1 MKRLSL
7 AMHFLVWCLIGL
19 YPNHLWA
26 AAPNIVLSRALH
38 FSAPDGTFVKL
49 GPGKYYIEQAGPS
62 KMRVIPEGDKPTI
75 TIRAESLTHEQYELF
90 SPMGL
95 TRPQKNEEVL
105 IELLLPGG
113 IRLEARGSTKAPP
126 EPTKFAVVSTHPPSP
141 SPLTQVPEAAGIVPP
156 PVPMSPPSTQED
168 TPAIL
173 ASPAGDSPAKTKS
186 LDTFLPYQTPVVSAQ
201 GTRVVVDEQEPGK
214 DPLYLSVLS
223 PDHIGLTMFEQPA
236 LFWFIAQLTSQ
247 PVDVMIMDEGNTQI
261 HLDVRMLPPI
271 RPGIHKVDLKDYGIR
286 LQLNTTYQWKIVL
299 QGLNPG
305 ESHTTK
311 GWIMRVSPSANLA
324 TLANLPSINATPTE
338 PLLEAGLWYDAI
350 WALSERL
357 HTDPTDTLALT
368 QRANLFEQVGL
379 LPLAKEDRAH
389 LLIP

>member
-1 MKRLSL
+1 MNILSFLRLGLLWYVVSL
-7 AMHFLVWCLIGL
+7 SPAL
-19 YPNHLWA
+19 LWA
-26 AAPNIVLSRALH
+26 APPNVVLSRALH
-38 FSAPDGTFVKL
+38 FSSPDGTPITIE
-49 GPGKYYIEQAGPS
+49 PGKYFIEQAGPS
-62 KMRVIPEGDKPTI
+62 KMRVIPEGDKPGLTI
-75 TIRAESLTHEQYELF
+75 QAESLTHEQYELF
-90 SPMGL
+90 SPMAL

-113 IRLEARGSTKAPP
+113 IRLEARGSTKAPVESP
-126 EPTKFAVVSTHPPSP
+126 KIALVSPPPP
-141 SPLTQVPEAAGIVPP
+141 SPLTPMPEAAASVPP
-156 PVPMSPPSTQED
+156 PVPTSPPSMQED
-168 TPAIL
+168 TPATL
-173 ASPAGDSPAKTKS
+173 ALPTGDSSAMTKS
-186 LDTFLPYQTPVVSAQ
+186 LDTFLPYHAPQVSAQ

-223 PDHIGLTMFEQPA
+223 PDHVGLTMFEQPA

-261 HLDVRMLPPI
+261 LLDVRMLPPI
-271 RPGIHKVDLKDYGIR
+271 QPGIHKVDLKDYGIR
-286 LQLNTTYQWKIVL
+286 LQLNTTYQWRIVL

-305 ESHTTK
+305 ESHTTN
-311 GWIMRVSPSANLA
+311 GWIMRVLPSANVA

-357 HTDPTDTLALT
+357 HTDPNDVRALT

-379 LPLAKEDRAH
+379 LPPARQDRAH
-389 LLIP
+389 LPLP

>member
-1 MKRLSL
+1 MKILSFLRLGLLWYLVSL
-7 AMHFLVWCLIGL
+7 PPAL
-19 YPNHLWA
+19 LWA
-26 AAPNIVLSRALH
+26 APPNVVLSRALH
-38 FSAPDGTFVKL
+38 FSSPDGTPITIE
-49 GPGKYYIEQAGPS
+49 PGKYFIEQAGPS
-62 KMRVIPEGDKPTI
+62 KMRVIPEGDKPGLTI
-75 TIRAESLTHEQYELF
+75 QAESLTHEQYELF
-90 SPMGL
+90 SPMAL

-113 IRLEARGSTKAPP
+113 IRLEARGSTKAPAKP
-126 EPTKFAVVSTHPPSP
+126 PKIAAVS
-141 SPLTQVPEAAGIVPP
+141 PP
-156 PVPMSPPSTQED
+156 PVPMSPPSTQEED
-168 TPAIL
+168 TPATL
-173 ASPAGDSPAKTKS
+173 ASPAGDSSAMTKS
-186 LDTFLPYQTPVVSAQ
+186 LDTLPYHAPQLSAQ
-201 GTRVVVDEQEPGK
+201 GTRVVVDEEEPGK

-261 HLDVRMLPPI
+261 LLDVRMLPPI

-305 ESHTTK
+305 ESHTTN
-311 GWIMRVSPSANLA
+311 GWIMRVSPSANVA
-324 TLANLPSINATPTE
+324 NLANLPSINATPTE

-357 HTDPTDTLALT
+357 HNDPTDTRALT
-368 QRANLFEQVGL
+368 QRASLFEQVGL
-379 LPLAKEDRAH
+379 LPPAKQDRAH
-389 LLIP
+389 LPPP

>member
-1 MKRLSL
+1 MKILSL
-7 AMHFLVWCLIGL
+7 LRLGLLWYLVSLPPAL
-19 YPNHLWA
+19 LWA
-26 AAPNIVLSRALH
+26 APPNVVLSRALH
-38 FSAPDGTFVKL
+38 FSSPDGTPITIE
-49 GPGKYYIEQAGPS
+49 PGKYFIEQAGPS
-62 KMRVIPEGDKPTI
+62 KMRVIPEGDKPGLTI
-75 TIRAESLTHEQYELF
+75 QAESLTHEQYELF
-90 SPMGL
+90 SPMAL

-113 IRLEARGSTKAPP
+113 IRLEARGSTKAPAKP
-126 EPTKFAVVSTHPPSP
+126 PKIAAVS
-141 SPLTQVPEAAGIVPP
+141 PP

-168 TPAIL
+168 TPATL
-173 ASPAGDSPAKTKS
+173 ASPAGDSSAMTKS
-186 LDTFLPYQTPVVSAQ
+186 LDTFLPYHAPQLSAQ
-201 GTRVVVDEQEPGK
+201 GTRVVVDEEQPGK

-261 HLDVRMLPPI
+261 LLDVRMLPPI
-271 RPGIHKVDLKDYGIR
+271 QPGIHKVDLKDYGIR

-305 ESHTTK
+305 ESHTTN
-311 GWIMRVSPSANLA
+311 GWIMRVSPSANVA
-324 TLANLPSINATPTE
+324 NLANLPSINATPTE

-357 HTDPTDTLALT
+357 HNDPTDTRALT

-379 LPLAKEDRAH
+379 LPPAKQDRAH
-389 LLIP
+389 LPLP